1 MWRPRCK
8 SCKACARF
16 TKSWVLTQF
25 LNDIPAA
32 CPHRLW
38 PDGRLVRARLARG
51 WFGAN
56 IVGFSASEK
65 TRQRA
70 VELQVIDQ
78 ACTSV
83 AEAVQGADL
92 VLLAVPVGAMHSSF
106 AAMRNVLQPST
117 LLMDVGSTKCD
128 VIAAAVTTLGD
139 RLSCFVP
146 AHPIAGKE
154 VAGIEHA
161 ESTLYQE
168 RRTILTPLPKTGI
181 HRLQAAHDVW
191 TAIGSHVSTMTPE
204 AHDAT
209 FAAVSHLPHML
220 AFAAVNALMAQPQ
233 GAAFMDMAGPG
244 FRDFS
249 RIAAS
254 DASVWRDIL
263 SANHA
268 EVLKQVAHFRGAL
281 DQFENA
287 LKQGDA
293 AALQHLIQ
301 QASDVRSAWTLQ
313 AGNACS
319 QTSL

>member
-1 MWRPRCK
+1 MK
-8 SCKACARF
+8 F
-16 TKSWVLTQF
+16 Q
-25 LNDIPAA
+25 
-32 CPHRLW
+32 
-38 PDGRLVRARLARG
+38 RLALIGCGLMGGSFALALREAG
-51 WFGAN
+51 LVQT
-56 IVGFSASEK
+56 IVGFSASDT

-70 VELQVIDQ
+70 VELKVIDQ
-78 ACTSV
+78 ACASV

-106 AAMRNVLQPST
+106 AAMRDVLQPNT

-128 VIAAAVTTLGD
+128 VIAAAQATLGE

-161 ESTLYQE
+161 ERTLYQE

-181 HRLQAAHDVW
+181 HRLQAAHEVW
-191 TAIGSHVSTMTPE
+191 TAVGSHVSTMTPE

-209 FAAVSHLPHML
+209 FAAVSHLPHLL
-220 AFAAVNALMAQPQ
+220 AFAAVNALTAQPQ
-233 GAAFMDMAGPG
+233 GAAYLDMAGPG

-263 SANHA
+263 NANHA
-268 EVLKQVAHFRGAL
+268 EVLTQVGHFRAAL
-281 DQFENA
+281 DQFETA
-287 LKQGDA
+287 LKLGDSQT
-293 AALQHLIQ
+293 LQHLIQ

-313 AGNACS
+313 AGNACNTAS
-319 QTSL
+319 EDK

>member
-1 MWRPRCK
+1 MK
-8 SCKACARF
+8 F
-16 TKSWVLTQF
+16 Q
-25 LNDIPAA
+25 
-32 CPHRLW
+32 
-38 PDGRLVRARLARG
+38 RLALIGCGLMGGSFALALREAG
-51 WFGAN
+51 LVDTIA
-56 IVGFSASEK
+56 GFSASDK

-70 VELQVIDQ
+70 VERQVIDQ

-92 VLLAVPVGAMHSSF
+92 VLLAVPVGAMHDSF
-106 AAMRNVLQPST
+106 AAMREVLQPNA

-128 VIAAAVTTLGD
+128 VIAAAQATLGE

-154 VAGIEHA
+154 VAGIDHA
-161 ESTLYQE
+161 EAVLYQD

-181 HRLQAAHDVW
+181 HRLQTAHDVW
-191 TAIGSHVSTMTPE
+191 TAVGSHVSTMTPE

-220 AFAAVNALMAQPQ
+220 AFAAVNALTSQPQ
-233 GAAFMDMAGPG
+233 GAAYLDMAGPG

-263 SANHA
+263 NANHA
-268 EVLKQVAHFRGAL
+268 EVLQQVRHFRAAL
-281 DQFENA
+281 EQFEDA
-287 LKQGDA
+287 LKLGDTQ
-293 AALQHLIQ
+293 ALQQLIQ

-313 AGNACS
+313 AGHACS
-319 QTSL
+319 ADSEN

>member
-1 MWRPRCK
+1 MN
-8 SCKACARF
+8 F
-16 TKSWVLTQF
+16 Q
-25 LNDIPAA
+25 
-32 CPHRLW
+32 
-38 PDGRLVRARLARG
+38 RLALIGCGLMGGSFALALRQAG
-51 WFGAN
+51 LVHTIA
-56 IVGFSASEK
+56 GFSASEK

-70 VELQVIDQ
+70 LELQVIDQ
-78 ACTSV
+78 ACSSV
-83 AEAVQGADL
+83 PEAVQGADL

-106 AAMRNVLQPST
+106 AAMRDALLPNA

-128 VIAAAVTTLGD
+128 VITAAQAALGE
-139 RLSCFVP
+139 RLNCFVP

-154 VAGIEHA
+154 LAGIEHA
-161 ESTLYQE
+161 EAALYQD
-168 RRTILTPLPKTGI
+168 RRTILTPLPKTSI
-181 HRLQAAHDVW
+181 HRMQAAHDVW

-220 AFAAVNALMAQPQ
+220 AFAAVNALTAQSQ
-233 GAAFMDMAGPG
+233 GAAFLEMAGPG

-268 EVLKQVAHFRGAL
+268 EVLTQVAHFKTAL
-281 DQFENA
+281 TRFENA
-287 LKQGDA
+287 LQQGDTA
-293 AALQHLIQ
+293 TLQQLIQ

-313 AGNACS
+313 AGNACNKAS
-319 QTSL
+319 ED

>member
-1 MWRPRCK
+1 MT
-8 SCKACARF
+8 F
-16 TKSWVLTQF
+16 Q
-25 LNDIPAA
+25 
-32 CPHRLW
+32 
-38 PDGRLVRARLARG
+38 RLALIGCGLMGGSFALALRQAG
-51 WFGAN
+51 LAQT

-70 VELQVIDQ
+70 VELKVIDQ
-78 ACTSV
+78 ACSSV

-106 AAMRNVLQPST
+106 AAMRDALPANA

-128 VIAAAVTTLGD
+128 VIAAAQSALGE

-161 ESTLYQE
+161 EASLYKE
-168 RRTILTPLPKTGI
+168 RRTILTPLPQTSI
-181 HRLQAAHDVW
+181 HRMQAAHDVW

-220 AFAAVNALMAQPQ
+220 AFAAVNALTAQTQ
-233 GAAFMDMAGPG
+233 GATFLEMAGPG

-263 SANHA
+263 SANKT
-268 EVLKQVAHFRGAL
+268 EVLTQVAHFRAAL
-281 DQFENA
+281 DQFENT
-287 LKQGDA
+287 LQQGDT
-293 AALQHLIQ
+293 AALQQLIQ

-313 AGNACS
+313 AGNACNKAS
-319 QTSL
+319 ED

>member
-1 MWRPRCK
+1 MAVPR
-8 SCKACARF
+8 F
-16 TKSWVLTQF
+16 Q
-25 LNDIPAA
+25 
-32 CPHRLW
+32 
-38 PDGRLVRARLARG
+38 RLALIGCGLMGGSFALAARQAG
-51 WFGAN
+51 MVQT

-70 VELQVIDQ
+70 RELRVIDQ

-83 AEAVQGADL
+83 AEAVHGADL
-92 VLLAVPVGAMHSSF
+92 VLLAVPVGAMRESF
-106 AAMRNVLQPST
+106 SAMVPALSAQT

-128 VIAAAVTTLGD
+128 VIAAAVATLGD
-139 RLSCFVP
+139 KLTCFVP

-154 VAGIEHA
+154 VAGIDHA
-161 ESTLYQE
+161 DARLYQD

-181 HRLQAAHDVW
+181 NRLQAAHDVW
-191 TAIGSHVSTMTPE
+191 TAVGSHVSTMTPE

-220 AFAAVNALMAQPQ
+220 AFAAVNALTSQPQ
-233 GAAFMDMAGPG
+233 GAAFLDMAGPG

-263 SANHA
+263 NANHA
-268 EVLKQVAHFRGAL
+268 EVLEQVRHFRAAL
-281 DQFENA
+281 EQFEDA
-287 LKQGDA
+287 LKLGDTQ
-293 AALQHLIQ
+293 ALQQLIQ

-313 AGNACS
+313 AGHACS
-319 QTSL
+319 TDSEN

>member
-1 MWRPRCK
+1 MT
-8 SCKACARF
+8 F
-16 TKSWVLTQF
+16 Q
-25 LNDIPAA
+25 
-32 CPHRLW
+32 
-38 PDGRLVRARLARG
+38 RLALIGCGLMGGSFALALREAG
-51 WFGAN
+51 LVET

-70 VELQVIDQ
+70 VELKVIDQ
-78 ACTSV
+78 ACASV

-92 VLLAVPVGAMHSSF
+92 VLLAVPVGAMHASF
-106 AAMRNVLQPST
+106 AAMRDVLQANT

-128 VIAAAVTTLGD
+128 VIAAAQASLGE

-168 RRTILTPLPKTGI
+168 RRTILTPLPQTGI

-191 TAIGSHVSTMTPE
+191 SAIGSHVSTMTPE
-204 AHDAT
+204 AHDTT

-233 GAAFMDMAGPG
+233 GAAFLDMAGPG

-263 SANHA
+263 SANKT
-268 EVLKQVAHFRGAL
+268 EVLTQVAHFRSAL
-281 DQFENA
+281 DQFETA
-287 LKQGDA
+287 LKAGDTA
-293 AALQHLIQ
+293 VLQHLIQ

-313 AGNACS
+313 AGNACNKAS
-319 QTSL
+319 EDK

>member
-1 MWRPRCK
+1 M
-8 SCKACARF
+8 RF
-16 TKSWVLTQF
+16 Q
-25 LNDIPAA
+25 
-32 CPHRLW
+32 
-38 PDGRLVRARLARG
+38 RLALIGCGLMGGSFALALREAG
-51 WFGAN
+51 LVQT

-78 ACTSV
+78 ACASV

-106 AAMRNVLQPST
+106 AAMRDALQAT
-117 LLMDVGSTKCD
+117 ALLMDVGSTKCD
-128 VIAAAVTTLGD
+128 VIAAAQATLGE

-161 ESTLYQE
+161 EAALYKE
-168 RRTILTPLPKTGI
+168 RRTILTPLPQTSI
-181 HRLQAAHDVW
+181 HKMQAAHEVW

-209 FAAVSHLPHML
+209 FAAVSHLPHLL
-220 AFAAVNALMAQPQ
+220 AFAAVNALTAQPQ
-233 GAAFMDMAGPG
+233 GPAFLDMAGPG

-268 EVLKQVAHFRGAL
+268 EVLTQIAHFRAAL
-281 DQFENA
+281 EQFENT
-287 LKQGDA
+287 LKQGNT
-293 AALQHLIQ
+293 AALQQLIQ

-313 AGNACS
+313 AGNACNTAS
-319 QTSL
+319 ED

>member
-1 MWRPRCK
+1 MK
-8 SCKACARF
+8 F
-16 TKSWVLTQF
+16 Q
-25 LNDIPAA
+25 
-32 CPHRLW
+32 
-38 PDGRLVRARLARG
+38 RLALIGCGLMGGSFALALREAG
-51 WFGAN
+51 LVQT

-65 TRQRA
+65 SRQRA
-70 VELQVIDQ
+70 VELNVIDQ
-78 ACTSV
+78 ACHSV

-106 AAMRNVLQPST
+106 AAMRDALQANA

-128 VIAAAVTTLGD
+128 VIAAAVATLGD

-154 VAGIEHA
+154 MAGIDHA

-181 HRLQAAHDVW
+181 HRLQAAHEVW
-191 TAIGSHVSTMTPE
+191 TAVGSHVSTMT
-204 AHDAT
+204 AQDHDAT

-220 AFAAVNALMAQPQ
+220 TFAAVNAIHDQPQ
-233 GAAFMDMAGPG
+233 GLAFLDMAGPG

-263 SANHA
+263 SANRQ
-268 EVLKQVAHFRGAL
+268 EVLKQMAHFRAAL
-281 DQFENA
+281 EQFETA
-287 LKQGDA
+287 LTQGDA
-293 AALQHLIQ
+293 KALQDLIQ
-301 QASDVRSAWTLQ
+301 RASDVRSAWTLQ
-313 AGNACS
+313 AGNACNNAS
-319 QTSL
+319 ED

>member
-1 MWRPRCK
+1 M
-8 SCKACARF
+8 RF
-16 TKSWVLTQF
+16 Q
-25 LNDIPAA
+25 
-32 CPHRLW
+32 
-38 PDGRLVRARLARG
+38 RLALIGCGLMGGSFALALREAG
-51 WFGAN
+51 LVQT

-78 ACTSV
+78 ACASV

-106 AAMRNVLQPST
+106 AAMRDALQAT
-117 LLMDVGSTKCD
+117 ALLMDVGSTKCD
-128 VIAAAVTTLGD
+128 VIAAAQATLGE

-161 ESTLYQE
+161 EAALYKE
-168 RRTILTPLPKTGI
+168 RRTILTPLPQTSI
-181 HRLQAAHDVW
+181 HKMQAAHEVW

-209 FAAVSHLPHML
+209 FAAVSHLPHLL
-220 AFAAVNALMAQPQ
+220 AFAAVNALTAQPQ
-233 GAAFMDMAGPG
+233 GPAFLDMAGPG

-268 EVLKQVAHFRGAL
+268 EVLTQIAHFRAAL
-281 DQFENA
+281 EQFENT
-287 LKQGDA
+287 LKQGNT
-293 AALQHLIQ
+293 AALQQLIQ
-301 QASDVRSAWTLQ
+301 QASDVRSGWTLQ
-313 AGNACS
+313 AGNACNNAS
-319 QTSL
+319 ED

>member
-1 MWRPRCK
+1 MTPERPT
-8 SCKACARF
+8 APRF
-16 TKSWVLTQF
+16 E
-25 LNDIPAA
+25 
-32 CPHRLW
+32 
-38 PDGRLVRARLARG
+38 RLALIGCGLMGGSFALALRKAG
-51 WFGAN
+51 LVKT

-70 VELQVIDQ
+70 LELKVIDQ

-106 AAMRNVLQPST
+106 AAMRDALQPST

-128 VIAAAVTTLGD
+128 VIAAAQATLGE

-161 ESTLYQE
+161 EGTLYQA
-168 RRTILTPLPKTGI
+168 RRTILTPLTQTGI
-181 HRLQAAHDVW
+181 HKMQAAHDVW

-209 FAAVSHLPHML
+209 FAAVSHLPHLL
-220 AFAAVNALMAQPQ
+220 AFAAVNALSTQPQ
-233 GAAFMDMAGPG
+233 GTAFLEMAGPG

-268 EVLKQVAHFRGAL
+268 EVLTQIAHFRAAL
-281 DQFENA
+281 DQFENT
-287 LKQGDA
+287 LKQGDT

-319 QTSL
+319 TASED